1 MSSIEE
7 RLARDIAAVT
17 GGVVV
22 TESDLRDAREAVD
35 DRLDE
40 RRQHDRRRTLA
51 IAGAAAVLIPILG
64 FAAFESLGGEDKSAP
79 PVSPVPTSP
88 DANDDFLTGET
99 PTPELLQGVWRVDND
114 TLLLRFTA
122 DGEVRFDNGGQLFAT
137 PAVLG
142 TFEVEGDLITVNVDG
157 GVAVCGPQTFAMRAS
172 LPEPGAM
179 HFVHTQPGTGNC
191 SSTQDERWVLEQVLP
206 TNSKFLRGLKVHVK
220 GDWNPPVGL
229 SSLYGDWM
237 AEGGGRVLELARN
250 GVYFVA
256 DESGDAVDRGRW
268 SFDGSAS
275 RITLV
280 SGGSS
285 PSCDQGD
292 RVVLGGVEQTDPG
305 TLNMRGTVEQDT
317 CGGTRGAA
325 AWILIPHEGG

>member
-1 MSSIEE
+1 MSTIEE

-35 DRLDE
+35 LRTDE
-40 RRQHDRRRTLA
+40 RRQQVRRRTLA
-51 IAGAAAVLIPILG
+51 IAGAAAVLVPILG
-64 FAAFESLGGEDKSAP
+64 FAAFQSLGGEDRSAP
-79 PVSPVPTSP
+79 PVSPVPASP
-88 DANDDFLTGET
+88 DANDVFLAGEA

-142 TFEVEGDLITVNVDG
+142 TYEVEGDLVTVNVDG
-157 GVAVCGPQTFAMRAS
+157 GVAECAPQTFAMRAS
-172 LPEPGAM
+172 LPEPGAL

-191 SSTQDERWVLEQVLP
+191 ASTQDEQWVLEQVLP
-206 TNSKFLRGLKVHVK
+206 TSSGLRDLKLDAK
-220 GDWNPPVGL
+220 GDWNPPAGL

-237 AEGGGRVLELARN
+237 AEGGGHVLELARN

-256 DESGDAVDRGRW
+256 DDSGDAVDRGRW
-268 SFDGSAS
+268 SLDRSAS
-275 RITLV
+275 RLTLV
-280 SGGSS
+280 SAGSS

-292 RVVLGGVEQTDPG
+292 RLVLGGVEQTDPG
-305 TLNMRGTVEQDT
+305 TLNMRGTVEQNT
-317 CGGTRGAA
+317 CGGAWADA
-325 AWILIPHEGG
+325 AWLMLPHEAS